1 MFDEKVNQLVKI
13 LEKQEL
19 ENSIQDPK
27 IYCELFSCYL
37 YLEDL

>member
-1 MFDEKVNQLVKI
+1 MMDEKVTELVQM

-19 ENSIQDPK
+19 ETSNQDPK
-27 IYCELFSCYL
+27 LYCELFSCYL

>member
-1 MFDEKVNQLVKI
+1 MFEEKIDQLVQA

-19 ENSIQDPK
+19 ENSIQDAK
-27 IYCELFSCYL
+27 LYCELFSCYL